1 MPIKNRRYK
10 RSRRPRVRRTRKN
23 TFAKRVLSVV
33 NKSRELKTSIHS
45 IPVNTDVFEDI
56 TQPRLLKL
64 MPDIQQGVNE
74 YQRVGNSVLLKKLVV
89 RGYYKHQFPDAT
101 PTNARA
107 IIRHMVLKQRNCNS
121 ADNILG
127 GATSFLQNTL
137 LEQAQPYL
145 GNIESFQTPINKT
158 AFIVRKDMK
167 KVTNFGSL
175 QGPLG
180 ESYWMFKYTITFG
193 KGKKLNYRT
202 SGAFQ
207 PADFPYFLAHSAASL
222 GSNVGLTANTVTMNM
237 TTTAY
242 YYDA

>member
-1 MPIKNRRYK
+1 MPIKKRSQRRY
-10 RSRRPRVRRTRKN
+10 RRPRFRRTRKN
-23 TFAKRVLSVV
+23 NFSKRVLSVV
-33 NKSRELKTSIHS
+33 NQTRELKTAIHS
-45 IPVNTDVFEDI
+45 VPVNTDVFEDI
-56 TQPRLLKL
+56 TQPRLIKL

-107 IIRHMVLKQRNCNS
+107 LIRHMILKQRNCNS
-121 ADNILG
+121 ADNILS

-167 KVTNFGSL
+167 KVNTFGSL
-175 QGPLG
+175 NGPLDD
-180 ESYWMFKYTITFG
+180 SYWMFQYTITFG

-222 GSNVGLTANTVTMNM
+222 GSNVGLTANTVTFNM

>member
-1 MPIKNRRYK
+1 MPRYFRKK
-10 RSRRPRVRRTRKN
+10 RPVRRRARKAN
-23 TFAKRVLSVV
+23 FSKRVLSVV
-33 NKSRELKTSIHS
+33 NKQRELKTSIHS

-101 PTNARA
+101 PTNHRA

-121 ADNILG
+121 ADNILS

-137 LEQAQPYL
+137 LEQAAPYL

-158 AFIVRKDMK
+158 AFIVRKELK

-180 ESYWMFKYTITFG
+180 DSYWMFQYTITFG
-193 KGKKLNYRT
+193 KGKLLNYRT
-202 SGAFQ
+202 SGAIQ

-222 GSNVGLTANTVTMNM
+222 GSNVGLSANTVTMNM

>member
-1 MPIKNRRYK
+1 MVRKVVR
-10 RSRRPRVRRTRKN
+10 RSRPRPRRARKAN
-23 TFAKRVLSVV
+23 FSKRVLSVL
-33 NKSRELKTSIHS
+33 NNQRELKTSIHS
-45 IPVNTDVFEDI
+45 VPVNTDVFEDI
-56 TQPRLLKL
+56 TQPRLIK
-64 MPDIQQGVNE
+64 MFPDIQQGVNE
-74 YQRVGNSVLLKKLVV
+74 YQRVGNSIILKKLVV
-89 RGYYKHQFPDAT
+89 RGYYKHQFPDAI

-121 ADNILG
+121 ADNILTG
-127 GATSFLQNTL
+127 QTAFLQNTF
-137 LEQAQPYL
+137 LEQASAYL

-167 KVTNFGSL
+167 KVNTFGSL
-175 QGPLG
+175 NGPLDD
-180 ESYWMFKYTITFG
+180 SYWMFQYTLTFG

-202 SGAFQ
+202 SGAIQ

-222 GSNVGLTANTVTMNM
+222 GSNVGLSANTCTFNM